1 MDQSFGRPYA
11 PKRSQRKDPLGRPG
25 PDSHLSVREVGGFGR
40 FHVHSPL
47 APLAGPPRKSRSI
60 REAIPGVASHDRW
73 VVRPARTR
81 SSASRLESAGMDPR
95 FVPRHC
101 RGCRD
106 RGSGGRDRR
115 LARIELDPIEFPG
128 GNVTGVLFYG
138 QVQTPGTYYE
148 GQFTVPPIFGPN
160 VSVKVELVALVNVS
174 CGGAS
179 PYLIGADFNCL
190 ISLIS
195 GPTGGP
201 TEDLLWTESFTG
213 YVASNVSLLPP
224 AFTLSSFTSSLERPQ
239 RGSSSSH
246 SLPP

>member
-1 MDQSFGRPYA
+1 MTDGSSVPHEQGP
-11 PKRSQRKDPLGRPG
+11 PPLG
-25 PDSHLSVREVGGFGR
+25 S
-40 FHVHSPL
+40 SPRAWIL
-47 APLAGPPRKSRSI
+47 VSCLVTVAVVVIAVAVA
-60 REAIPGVASHDRW
+60 ETGVW
-73 VVRPARTR
+73 PE
-81 SSASRLESAGMDPR
+81 SSSTQS
-95 FVPRHC
+95 
-101 RGCRD
+101 
-106 RGSGGRDRR
+106 S
-115 LARIELDPIEFPG
+115 FPG

-224 AFTLSSFTSSLERPQ
+224 GFYSFLVHVVAGTAPEGVLIVPFTATLEAATLS
-239 RGSSSSH
+239 
-246 SLPP
+246 